1 MISHGYENGYRTLG
15 RQILLEPIRWGE
27 DDWPEAVVRDLGG
40 PIEAPLGAVAQTPA
54 PDIADDFSQLELG
67 RRWTFHAPGRGEAE
81 RVRVDDGLVLRGKGT
96 SPADTSPLAM
106 LTGDHAYEI
115 EVEVSV
121 EPGVEAGLLLFF
133 NNRLFCGMGIDGERM
148 LSYSGGI
155 RTHWSEPAPA
165 TDRITL
171 RIRNDEHIVT
181 GWYRVPGGRMDASRD
196 PLRDLRLPRQH
207 GRRPAQPAPGAVRR
221 RPRRGAL
228 PRLPLPLS
236 TLTRS

>member
-1 MISHGYENGYRTLG
+1 MVSHGYENGYRTLG

-27 DDWPEAVVRDLGG
+27 DDWPEAAVRDIGG
-40 PIEAPLGAVAQTPA
+40 PLEAPVGAAAQTPP
-54 PDIADDFSQLELG
+54 PDIEDDFSQLELG
-67 RRWTFHAPGRGEAE
+67 RRWTFHAPGPDEAE
-81 RVRVDDGLVLRGKGT
+81 RVRIEDGLVLRGKGT

-115 EVEVSV
+115 EVDVAV

-155 RTHWSEPAPA
+155 RTHWREPAPA

-181 GWYRVPGGRMDASRD
+181 GWYRVPGGEWTRHAIRYETSGYHANTVG
-196 PLRDLRLPRQH
+196 DLLSL
-207 GRRPAQPAPGAVRR
+207 RPALYAVGAGEARFR
-221 RPRRGAL
+221 DFRYRAL
-228 PRLPLPLS
+228 R
-236 TLTRS
+236 

>member
-1 MISHGYENGYRTLG
+1 MPPRRHRNTDFS
-15 RQILLEPIRWGE
+15 
-27 DDWPEAVVRDLGG
+27 
-40 PIEAPLGAVAQTPA
+40 
-54 PDIADDFSQLELG
+54 DDFSQLELG
-67 RRWTFHAPGRGEAE
+67 SRWTFHAPDPGESE

-155 RTHWSEPAPA
+155 RTHWREPAPA

-181 GWYRVPGGRMDASRD
+181 GWYRVPGGEWTRHAVRYETSGYHANVVG
-196 PLRDLRLPRQH
+196 DLLSL
-207 GRRPAQPAPGAVRR
+207 RPALYAAGTGEARFTDFR
-221 RPRRGAL
+221 Y
-228 PRLPLPLS
+228 
-236 TLTRS
+236 RSLD

>member
-1 MISHGYENGYRTLG
+1 M
-15 RQILLEPIRWGE
+15 
-27 DDWPEAVVRDLGG
+27 
-40 PIEAPLGAVAQTPA
+40 
-54 PDIADDFSQLELG
+54 
-67 RRWTFHAPGRGEAE
+67 
-81 RVRVDDGLVLRGKGT
+81 RVDGGLVLRGKGT

-115 EVEVSV
+115 EVDVSV

-155 RTHWSEPAPA
+155 RTHWREPAPV

-181 GWYRVPGGRMDASRD
+181 GWYRVPGGEWTRHGIRYETSGYHVNTVG
-196 PLRDLRLPRQH
+196 DLLSL
-207 GRRPAQPAPGAVRR
+207 RPALYAAGDAA
-221 RPRRGAL
+221 RRGSATS
-228 PRLPLPLS
+228 PIRRLG
-236 TLTRS
+236 